1 MEFHQ
6 LRYVCAIADTGNF
19 SRAAERCQI
28 AQPSLSQQVLKLEE
42 ELGTKLFDRLGRSI
56 RLTEAGRAFIPR
68 ARAILEQME
77 AARSSAA
84 DQNTDLRGSV
94 AVGVIPTVAPYLI
107 PNYAARFAKRYP
119 DAKLRI
125 VEETTSVLV
134 EGLRDLSIDLAILAL
149 PLRHKELELF
159 PIRTEPLFA
168 ALSTHHPRASA
179 KSLALKDLRGES
191 FVMLRDGHCFR
202 DLSIATCTRARIT
215 PHIAFESGQFSS
227 LLGMVAAGVGVS
239 LVPEMAIDR
248 NVACRYVR
256 LSDPQ
261 ATRTIVTA
269 VVRGRS
275 FNRVQQAFISGIR
288 GLTLPIAA
296 RSNSVEGKVGEKLG
310 RKVLSVSGTSRR
322 DENP

>member
-1 MEFHQ
+1 MEVHQ

-19 SRAAERCQI
+19 SRAAERCKI

-42 ELGTKLFDRLGRSI
+42 ELGTSLFDRWGRSI

-68 ARAILEQME
+68 ARAILHQME
-77 AARSSAA
+77 AARSSAS

-94 AVGVIPTVAPYLI
+94 AVGVIPTVAPYLM
-107 PNYAARFAKRYP
+107 PSYTAGFAKRYP

-134 EGLRDLSIDLAILAL
+134 EGLRDLSIDVAILAL
-149 PLRHKELELF
+149 PLRHKDLELF

-168 ALSTHHPRASA
+168 VLKRDHPRATA

-191 FVMLRDGHCFR
+191 FVMLRDGHCYR
-202 DLSIATCTRARIT
+202 DLSIGPCTHARIT
-215 PHIAFESGQFSS
+215 PNIAFESGQFSS

-239 LVPEMAIDR
+239 LIPEMAIDR
-248 NVACRYVR
+248 NVGCRYVR
-256 LSDPQ
+256 ISDAQ
-261 ATRTIVTA
+261 ATRTIVAA

-275 FNRVQQAFISGIR
+275 FNRVQRAFVSELR
-288 GLTLPIAA
+288 GRAEARTGKEPAANRPTL
-296 RSNSVEGKVGEKLG
+296 G
-310 RKVLSVSGTSRR
+310 
-322 DENP
+322 